1 MPVVMPMS
9 EGGWK
14 GDKKRAWH
22 SPGILMYH
30 LVCPVAE
37 FLCDCP
43 VAPRDLSFTGRAE
56 LDHCRLGRG
65 SLISSRKVEK
75 FLTQFSLILE

>member
-1 MPVVMPMS
+1 MPVVMPAA

-22 SPGILMYH
+22 SAGVHMYH
-30 LVCPVAE
+30 LVCPVAP
-37 FLCDCP
+37 LH
-43 VAPRDLSFTGRAE
+43 LSFTHLAE
-56 LDHCRLGRG
+56 LDRCRVGRG

-75 FLTQFSLILE
+75 FLTKFGLILE